1 MKEDL
6 SKTVVHEKKTISKL
20 ETPKKPITSAKSKVV
35 TSSVTRTP
43 GARISF
49 STKYDYNAF
58 DENHFDLKTIESLV
72 DQLNTVPRPSLVK
85 CLYACHL
92 IVDNASDAALK
103 IVGSEGEVEKMVKIL
118 KTIFNLKNCD
128 GKSEGLVSSIQN
140 YIKNK
145 P

>member
-1 MKEDL
+1 MSL
-6 SKTVVHEKKTISKL
+6 T
-20 ETPKKPITSAKSKVV
+20 
-35 TSSVTRTP
+35 TRDN
-43 GARISF
+43 S
-49 STKYDYNAF
+49 NAF
-58 DENHFDLKTIESLV
+58 DESHFDLKIVESLV
-72 DQLNTVPRPSLVK
+72 DQLNTVPRASLVK
-85 CLYACHL
+85 CLFACHL
-92 IVDNASDAALK
+92 IVDQASEAALK